1 METVV
6 NIWIVKGLLILTL
19 MYLAYIDWRTFRL
32 PDTVTIP
39 LIILGICF
47 NWVSD
52 LRFDNPLTAGV
63 GAFLG
68 YASL

>member
-39 LIILGICF
+39 LIILE
-47 NWVSD
+47 SA
-52 LRFDNPLTAGV
+52 LTGFQTYV
-63 GAFLG
+63 LPIHSRHVLG
-68 YASL
+68 HY